1 MTKEELEETAQ
12 CLLATGSVE
21 VPAAT
26 RHPLIAEPYGYSTTL
41 SS

>member
-1 MTKEELEETAQ
+1 MTKEELEEKAQ
-12 CLLATGSVE
+12 RLLATGSVM

-26 RHPLIAEPYGYSTTL
+26 RHSLIAEPYGYSTTP